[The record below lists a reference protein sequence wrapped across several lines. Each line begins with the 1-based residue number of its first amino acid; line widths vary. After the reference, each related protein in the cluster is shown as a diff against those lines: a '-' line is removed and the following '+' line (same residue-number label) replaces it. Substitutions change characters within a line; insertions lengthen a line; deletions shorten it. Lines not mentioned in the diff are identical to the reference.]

1 MKETTRRYFLLTSI
15 LVLASVFSTYYITVN
30 TVAQQGGMATA
41 PQMGTA
47 NNEYQTGA
55 TLWMQHSAEYRA
67 LAYQT
72 YNFAK
77 MLLDHDFRVNRRNK
91 QRRAI
96 VVDAD
101 ETVIDNSLKQ
111 AWDIKYRQAFTNE
124 NWLAWCKREEAAAI
138 PGAVE
143 FLNYASK
150 RGVRIFYVTNRSVG
164 EEETATISNLKK
176 LGFPDATDENVM
188 CRSQETG
195 SSKESR
201 RQAIMAKHRIVLLM
215 GDNLNDLAKE
225 FEKKSTDDRKKEV
238 DNVKALF
245 GAKYIV
251 LPNPMYGEW
260 ENAIYNYERLTEEQ
274 KAARRNEALKSF

>member
-1 MKETTRRYFLLTSI
+1 MNKIKRHYLFLTSI
-15 LVLASVFSTYYITVN
+15 LVLVSIGSTYYVTVS
-30 TVAQQGGMATA
+30 TVAQQGTATA

-55 TLWMQHSAEYRA
+55 TLWMQHSAENRA
-67 LAYQT
+67 LAYQAF
-72 YNFAK
+72 NLAK
-77 MLLDHDFRVNRRNK
+77 MMLDRDFWLNRRNK

-101 ETVIDNSLKQ
+101 ETVIDNTLKQ
-111 AWDIKYRQAFTNE
+111 AWDIKYRQTFTNE
-124 NWLAWCKREEAAAI
+124 NWLAWCKREEATAI

-143 FLNYASK
+143 FLTYAHK
-150 RGVRIFYVTNRSVG
+150 RGVRIFYVTNRNVG
-164 EEETATISNLKK
+164 EEKTATINNLKK
-176 LGFPDATDENVM
+176 LGFPDVSDETVM
-188 CRSQETG
+188 CRSKETG

-225 FEKKSTDDRKKEV
+225 FERKSTDDRKKEV
-238 DNVKALF
+238 DTVKNLF
-245 GAKYIV
+245 GTKYIV

-274 KAARRNEALKSF
+274 KAACRNESLKSF